1 VTGRNQAQLRF
12 DPVRD
17 DAVGEIISMQRGTM
31 KFTRLS
37 FCGVLAGVLL
47 FAASPSAAQPLPDA
61 RSIVDR
67 YVEVIRGDVMRRHSS
82 MRTTGTFSIPA
93 MGTTGQVEMA
103 QARPNRLVMIVTVP
117 GLGVIRTG
125 YDGHVGWSLNPME
138 GPRLLAGKELTQQTD
153 DAAFDSAL
161 RDSALIESME
171 TLERAEIEGQACFK
185 VRIVWNSGRET
196 HDCYAVDTGLLIA
209 SMTRSETVMGAV
221 DATMLYSD
229 YQDFGGVRMPGR
241 TRQRVMSQEFVLTIT
256 AVEFGAIDETA
267 FEPPPEV
274 RALLK
279 DANAGK

>member
-1 VTGRNQAQLRF
+1 
-12 DPVRD
+12 
-17 DAVGEIISMQRGTM
+17 
-31 KFTRLS
+31 
-37 FCGVLAGVLL
+37 
-47 FAASPSAAQPLPDA
+47 
-61 RSIVDR
+61 
-67 YVEVIRGDVMRRHSS
+67 
-82 MRTTGTFSIPA
+82 
-93 MGTTGQVEMA
+93 
-103 QARPNRLVMIVTVP
+103 
-117 GLGVIRTG
+117 
-125 YDGHVGWSLNPME
+125 ME